1 MGDQAEKI
9 KIRRSSGKIQ
19 YVTREELD
27 ELNARR
33 KQRDQQRGWG
43 RVSNPVQQAFASILI
58 LLGVTVIAFWL
69 KP

>member
-1 MGDQAEKI
+1 MGEAEKI

-27 ELNARR
+27 ELNAHR
-33 KQRDQQRGWG
+33 KQRDQKRGWG
-43 RVSNPVQQAFASILI
+43 RVSNPVQQAFSAILI
-58 LLGVTVIAFWL
+58 LLGISVIALWL